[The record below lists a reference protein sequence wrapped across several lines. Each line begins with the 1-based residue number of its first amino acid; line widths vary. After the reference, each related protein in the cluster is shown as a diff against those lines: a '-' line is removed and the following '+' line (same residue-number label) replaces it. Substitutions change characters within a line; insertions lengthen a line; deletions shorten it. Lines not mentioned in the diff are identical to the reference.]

1 MSTRP
6 TPVSNKAKI
15 AFTSL
20 FANDDAY
27 WVPFTV
33 ACNLERG
40 RDEALALLAS
50 EKSTRNTIV
59 KRAAETQRELA
70 IWEHFATQ
78 FSTEREHNA
87 MQALAYKSERDEVR
101 GQRDRLAEALR
112 ECRDDSIELLGERDW
127 WQRESRGDYQE
138 RYQEIR
144 DNVTRADAALQSLNN
159 NPSAESRPS

>member
-70 IWEHFATQ
+70 ICEHFATQ
-78 FSTEREHNA
+78 FSAEREHNA
-87 MQALAYKSERDEVR
+87 MQALAYKSERDEAR
-101 GQRDRLAEALR
+101 GQRDRLAEALKEIYNVSAFDYDSMPEIARRKYR
-112 ECRDDSIELLGERDW
+112 EVVSEM
-127 WQRESRGDYQE
+127 
-138 RYQEIR
+138 
-144 DNVTRADAALQSLNN
+144 ADVALKSLTPN
-159 NPSAESRPS
+159 AEP

>member
-87 MQALAYKSERDEVR
+87 MQALAYKSERDEAR
-101 GQRDRLAEALR
+101 EQRDRLAEALGN
-112 ECRDDSIELLGERDW
+112 CRDLCRQQS
-127 WQRESRGDYQE
+127 
-138 RYQEIR
+138 
-144 DNVTRADAALQSLNN
+144 ADFGCYCQDCEMLNIIDKALQSLNQ
-159 NPSAESRPS
+159 PTEP